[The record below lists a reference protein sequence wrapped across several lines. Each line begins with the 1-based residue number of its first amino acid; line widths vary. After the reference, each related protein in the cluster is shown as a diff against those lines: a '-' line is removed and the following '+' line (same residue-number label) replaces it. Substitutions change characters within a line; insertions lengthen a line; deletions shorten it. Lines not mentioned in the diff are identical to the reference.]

1 MHPFLYNLLFFPPS
15 LLSLSLSPHLPPPQ
29 GAEGSS
35 VSGDSLDAAMA
46 LAGTGK
52 DNAKL
57 TKRFGHALTNR
68 QLQTMAP
75 GGKIEM

>member
-1 MHPFLYNLLFFPPS
+1 
-15 LLSLSLSPHLPPPQ
+15 
-29 GAEGSS
+29 
-35 VSGDSLDAAMA
+35 MA